1 MAAVVV
7 PSGLSAPVEATS
19 FDKLP
24 KVDVKP
30 VVEDPLLASRP
41 KFELIPQVSIKSIPE
56 ENKSEAS
63 DDAVNSLICA
73 HAPVRST
80 YHREAVSFRSDI
92 QVHLRSVQKTSD
104 DMLFRIREIVE
115 SLDKATHEKLLHKE
129 QYDSL
134 CQRYKDITARLET
147 STQECVTLRTR
158 LYEMS
163 KARDRAE
170 IELEALSGHLLE
182 KEHEC
187 MELREETSVLHKQIV
202 TMEATLVDLTS
213 RLVEAE
219 ATARIRLEEYNA
231 AVKEL
236 EILKASMAV
245 LFTEKETL
253 ATELA
258 LTRMQF
264 KEVSS
269 KLEVIK
275 QKFIS
280 IEHKCNTLETELK
293 SVREELIKAKDA
305 RDKAIAERKEAIH
318 ERDVA
323 VQCMDE
329 AIEDRNGAIR
339 ARDSAIFDYQSA
351 KTELVRDQAL
361 LKDCQLNL
369 ETLQYR
375 FEIVIKERDHAVHNQ
390 SSLEHFRDELVEQF
404 KEADARAHHF
414 KIEFEKAV
422 DAKQHAEDEVSTTL
436 KKMEDLRHDKDVLVI
451 EREQLYLQLKESEAR
466 RNEAIAKESKAFEDL
481 LEATQEC
488 ARMTKKYE
496 DMEDEFQ
503 KADKERAILEE
514 KLKTIEAD
522 LKAAKVK
529 EALMADQL
537 EHAKADEIK
546 ALRER
551 NEMAEKLSISEDLNK
566 TLKKQKDELER
577 QLEAKIRELEG
588 KLAQNGNEN
597 TALKA
602 KVDSLEKACSKAEG
616 ERDNKIRE
624 LEDTKHQAVDQKTKL
639 DKEVLDL
646 KSDVAEAQKK
656 ERETDKMLQE
666 KAGELEK
673 EKGTMKA
680 YAGNGEVRGNIWVK
694 NINYGTMRLPDS
706 HKAYK
711 MALDRFYNAKATPL
725 RADNKAIGFDP
736 NPGVQKTLI
745 VRWAQKD
752 KEGKWEDKKALYV
765 WERGLTGDEIDF
777 PVVGKA

>member
-1 MAAVVV
+1 MASIIV
-7 PSGLSAPVEATS
+7 PNALPTTAEGSS

-24 KVDVKP
+24 KVEVKS

-41 KFELIPQVSIKSIPE
+41 KFELIPQVSIKSVPE
-56 ENKSEAS
+56 ESKSEAS
-63 DDAVNSLICA
+63 DDAVNTLICA

-134 CQRYKDITARLET
+134 CQRYKDVTARFEI

-187 MELREETSVLHKQIV
+187 MELKEETSVLHKQIV
-202 TMEATLVDLTS
+202 SMEATLVDITS

-219 ATARIRLEEYNA
+219 ATSRIRLEEYNA

-236 EILKASMAV
+236 EILKASMSV

-258 LTRMQF
+258 ITRMQF

-280 IEHKCNTLETELK
+280 IEHKCGSLETELRSIK
-293 SVREELIKAKDA
+293 EELIKAKEA

-318 ERDVA
+318 ERDLA
-323 VQCMDE
+323 VQRMDE

-351 KTELVRDQAL
+351 KTELVRDQTL
-361 LKDCQLNL
+361 LKDYQLNL

-375 FEIVIKERDHAVHNQ
+375 FEIVIKERDYAVHSQ
-390 SSLEHFRDELVEQF
+390 SSLEHFRDELVEQL
-404 KEADARAHHF
+404 KEADGRAHHF

-422 DAKQHAEDEVSTTL
+422 EAKQHAQNDVQSTL

-451 EREQLYLQLKESEAR
+451 EREQLYIQLKESEAR
-466 RNEAIAKESKAFEDL
+466 RNEAIAKESKAFEEL

-496 DMEDEFQ
+496 DMEDEYQ
-503 KADKERAILEE
+503 KADKERAILDE
-514 KLKTIEAD
+514 KLKIIEAE

-551 NEMAEKLSISEDLNK
+551 NEMAEKLSVSEELNK
-566 TLKKQKDELER
+566 TLKQQKDEMER
-577 QLEAKIRELEG
+577 QLQAKIKELEG
-588 KLAQNGNEN
+588 KLVQSGDES
-597 TALKA
+597 TTLKA
-602 KVDSLEKACSKAEG
+602 KIDTLEKACTKAEG

-624 LEDTKHQAVDQKTKL
+624 LEDTKHQAADQKNKL
-639 DKEVLDL
+639 DKEIVDL
-646 KSDVAEAQKK
+646 KNNVAEAQKK

-673 EKGTMKA
+673 EKGAMKN
-680 YAGNGEVRGNIWVK
+680 YSGNGEVRGNIWVK

-711 MALDRFYNAKATPL
+711 MALDRFYNSKATPL
-725 RADNKAIGFDP
+725 RADNKVLGCDP

-752 KEGKWEDKKALYV
+752 KEGKWEDKKALFV

-777 PVVGKA
+777 PVVGKV

>member
-451 EREQLYLQLKESEAR
+451 EREQLYLQLKESEGR

-488 ARMTKKYE
+488 ARMTKNRPQSRE
-496 DMEDEFQ
+496 S
-503 KADKERAILEE
+503 ERSIN
-514 KLKTIEAD
+514 
-522 LKAAKVK
+522 
-529 EALMADQL
+529 ADQL

-551 NEMAEKLSISEDLNK
+551 NEMAEKLSVSEDLNK

-577 QLEAKIRELEG
+577 QLEAKIKELEG

-656 ERETDKMLQE
+656 VRETDKMLQE

>member
-1 MAAVVV
+1 MATAIV
-7 PSGLSAPVEATS
+7 PSPLSATVETPA
-19 FDKLP
+19 FDKVP
-24 KVDVKP
+24 KIDVKP

-41 KFELIPQVSIKSIPE
+41 KFELIPQVSVKSIPE
-56 ENKSEAS
+56 ESKSEAS
-63 DDAVNSLICA
+63 DDAVNSLICS

-134 CQRYKDITARLET
+134 CQRYQDVTTRLEN

-170 IELEALSGHLLE
+170 IELEALSGRLLE

-187 MELREETSVLHKQIV
+187 IELKEETSVLHKQIV
-202 TMEATLVDLTS
+202 SMEATLVDITS

-231 AVKEL
+231 AVHEL
-236 EILKASMAV
+236 EILKASMTV
-245 LFTEKETL
+245 LFKEKETL

-258 LTRMQF
+258 LSRMKF
-264 KEVSS
+264 KDVSS

-280 IEHKCNTLETELK
+280 IEHKCSSLDTELK
-293 SVREELIKAKDA
+293 SVREELIKAKEA
-305 RDKAIAERKEAIH
+305 RDKALAERKEAIH

-323 VQCMDE
+323 MQRMDE

-339 ARDSAIFDYQSA
+339 ARDGAIFDYQSA
-351 KTELVRDQAL
+351 KTDLVRDQAL

-369 ETLQYR
+369 ETLQSR
-375 FEIVIKERDHAVHNQ
+375 FEIVIKERDYAMNNQ

-422 DAKQHAEDEVSTTL
+422 EVKQHAEEELRKTL
-436 KKMEDLRHDKDVLVI
+436 KKMEDLRHDTDVLVI
-451 EREQLYLQLKESEAR
+451 EREQLYVQLKESEAR
-466 RNEAIAKESKAFEDL
+466 RNEAIAKESKAFEEL
-481 LEATQEC
+481 LKATQEC

-503 KADKERAILEE
+503 KADKERAILDE
-514 KLKTIEAD
+514 KLRTLEAE
-522 LKAAKVK
+522 LKASKVK

-551 NEMAEKLSISEDLNK
+551 NEMAEKLSVSEELNK
-566 TLKKQKDELER
+566 SLKQQKDDMESK
-577 QLEAKIRELEG
+577 LEAKIKELEG
-588 KLAQNGNEN
+588 KLAQSGAAN
-597 TALKA
+597 TTLTD
-602 KVDSLEKACSKAEG
+602 KVDSLEKAFSKAEG

-624 LEDTKHQAVDQKTKL
+624 LEDTKQQAADQKTKL
-639 DKEVLDL
+639 DKEIVDL
-646 KSDVAEAQKK
+646 KNEVAEAQKK
-656 ERETDKMLQE
+656 EWETDKLLQE

-673 EKGTMKA
+673 EKGVMKN
-680 YAGNGEVRGNIWVK
+680 YAGNGEVRGNIWVR

-725 RADNKAIGFDP
+725 KADNKVLGCDP
-736 NPGVQKTLI
+736 NFGVQKTLI

-752 KEGKWEDKKALYV
+752 KESKWEDKRALFA
-765 WERGLTGDEIDF
+765 WERGPNGDEIDF
-777 PVVGKA
+777 PLVGKA